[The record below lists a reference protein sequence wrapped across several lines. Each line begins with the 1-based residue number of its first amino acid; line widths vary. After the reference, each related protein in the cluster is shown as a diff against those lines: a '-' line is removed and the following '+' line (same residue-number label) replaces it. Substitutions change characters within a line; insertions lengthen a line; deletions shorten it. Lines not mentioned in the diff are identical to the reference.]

1 VIKARRSP
9 KRGIPVRGYTLVGS
23 GRIHDYQTRL
33 ERLVR
38 DKGSSLFGLF
48 FSDEEKSC
56 IILRPGVNVIKL
68 FFSSRMLRRNKLEC
82 LFLDIILS
90 NICE

>member
-1 VIKARRSP
+1 MKARSLP
-9 KRGIPVRGYTLVGS
+9 KRGTPERGYTLVGS
-23 GRIHDYQTRL
+23 GLIHEYQTRL

-56 IILRPGVNVIKL
+56 IILRPGVNVVKL
-68 FFSSRMLRRNKLEC
+68 FFSSRMLRTNKLEC
-82 LFLDIILS
+82 WFLEIINNL
-90 NICE
+90 